1 MTTHTRLGLRKGSA
15 LRSDQQVRL
24 LAPASG
30 FDREEFERG
39 VQQLRAIGL
48 QPAYDDRVFERQGY
62 VAGSAESRATQLRE
76 AWADPATGAI
86 LAVRGGYGSVQVLPR
101 LRPQD
106 VGAAPLVGYSDIT
119 SLHIWLNCQ
128 LGMTSIHGPMIDR
141 KVAAGP
147 SAYDAASFLG
157 SLTPTPLGE
166 LAVDGLE
173 TVVRGDATGPLYGGT
188 ISQLLGSLGTPYAFE
203 PPAGCLLWLD
213 EVGERPYRLD
223 RMMVQLRQSG
233 VLSRA
238 AGVLVGQLPHCDEAD
253 GRVRGWDVV
262 ADALRDVRGP
272 VVMGFPSGHTTTKL
286 YTLPL
291 GVDVRLAAGAGQPA
305 IVIEESP
312 VA

>member
-147 SAYDAASFLG
+147 SAYDTASFLG
-157 SLTPTPLGE
+157 SLTSTPLGE
-166 LAVDGLE
+166 MAVDGLE

>member
-1 MTTHTRLGLRKGSA
+1 MTTHTRLGLRKRSA

-76 AWADPATGAI
+76 AWADPAAGAI
-86 LAVRGGYGSVQVLPR
+86 LAVRGGYGSVQMLPMM
-101 LRPQD
+101 RPQD

-147 SAYDAASFLG
+147 SAYDTASFLG
-157 SLTPTPLGE
+157 SLTSTPLGE
-166 LAVDGLE
+166 MAVDGLE

>member
-1 MTTHTRLGLRKGSA
+1 VTTHTRLGLRKGSA

-147 SAYDAASFLG
+147 SAYDTASFLG
-157 SLTPTPLGE
+157 SLTSTPLGE
-166 LAVDGLE
+166 MAVDGLE

>member
-1 MTTHTRLGLRKGSA
+1 MRADR
-15 LRSDQQVRL
+15 QVRL

-30 FDREEFERG
+30 FDREEFDRG
-39 VQQLRAIGL
+39 VQQLQAIGL
-48 QPAYDDRVFERQGY
+48 QPAYDDRVFERHGY

-76 AWADPATGAI
+76 AWANPATGAI
-86 LAVRGGYGSVQVLPR
+86 LAVRGGYGSVQMLPL

-157 SLTPTPLGE
+157 SLAPTPLGE
-166 LAVDGLE
+166 MAVDGLE

-188 ISQLLGSLGTPYAFE
+188 ISQLLGSLGTPYAFD

-233 VLSRA
+233 LLSRA
-238 AGVLVGQLPHCDEAD
+238 AGVLVGQLPNCDEAD

-291 GVDVRLAAGAGQPA
+291 GVDVRLAAGTGRPA

>member
-147 SAYDAASFLG
+147 SAYDTASFLG
-157 SLTPTPLGE
+157 SLTSTALGE